1 VLFSCVAMITLNNRE
16 PLNAELLA
24 GDKNDALAKYVQTA
38 EMELEG
44 LEVINPASKIFGD
57 LPKRRLT

>member
-1 VLFSCVAMITLNNRE
+1 MITLNNRE